1 MHMPPKAVHSPILM
15 VQGSGDAL
23 LEQLRARL
31 APAQWPL
38 PLKRLPKGTALV
50 GGAVRDGLLDRLQD
64 QPDLD
69 LVVPTD
75 AIALTQALA
84 QELHG
89 TCVVLDTERS
99 IARLVLGG
107 WTVDIARQDGAC
119 IEDDLWRRDYR
130 LNAIAVSLQPWGQ
143 LWDPTGG
150 LNDLQQGCLTAVS
163 ETNLTDD
170 PLRLL
175 RGLRLAAEI
184 PLTICS
190 QTMGWIERHASRLP
204 EAAPER
210 ILAELQ
216 RLVRGEHADAAIATL
231 KSVPLLRPWAAEGQ
245 PPAPADTEGMSKEEI
260 AVALPLARLTALI
273 SDDGM
278 IQLRASR
285 ALRQRC
291 ERLRFWQQRTGL
303 APECLLE
310 TDRLRLHDE
319 LERDLP
325 ALALQLPMPEKEIWL
340 RRWRDADDPLFH
352 PRAPI
357 DGNSLVKAL
366 EIQPGPLLGR
376 LLHHLKLERAFKRIQ
391 TTTEAIEEAKHFLT
405 RESEAL

>member
-1 MHMPPKAVHSPILM
+1 MADHSPILM
-15 VQGSGDAL
+15 AQGSSDAL

-38 PLKRLPKGTALV
+38 PLARLPQGTVLV
-50 GGAVRDGLLDRLQD
+50 GGAVRDGLLDRLPD
-64 QPDLD
+64 EPDLD

-75 AIALTQALA
+75 AIALSKALA

-89 TCVVLDTERS
+89 TCVVLDEERS

-107 WTVDIARQDGAC
+107 WTVDIARQDGDR

-150 LNDLQQGCLTAVS
+150 VNDLRQGRLTAVS
-163 ETNLTDD
+163 EANLTDD

-175 RGLRLAAEI
+175 RGVRLAAEI

-190 QTMGWIERHASRLP
+190 QTMGWIERHAARLP

-210 ILAELQ
+210 ILSELQ
-216 RLVRGEHADAAIATL
+216 RLVRGNHADTAIAIL
-231 KSVPLLRPWAAEGQ
+231 RRGPLLRPWAAGGK
-245 PPAPADTEGMSKEEI
+245 PPAPADIEGLSSEEAAA
-260 AVALPLARLTALI
+260 AVPLARLTALV
-273 SDDGM
+273 SDEGL

-285 ALRQRC
+285 GLRQRC
-291 ERLRFWQQRTGL
+291 KRLRVWQQRLGQ
-303 APECLLE
+303 APESLAE
-310 TDRLRLHDE
+310 SDRLQLHEELDE
-319 LERDLP
+319 DLP
-325 ALALQLPMPEKEIWL
+325 ALALQLTKPVREIWL
-340 RRWRDADDPLFH
+340 ERWRNAEDPLFH

-357 DGNSLVKAL
+357 DGNSLVQAL
-366 EIQPGPLLGR
+366 ELQPGPRLGR
-376 LLHHLKLERAFKRIQ
+376 LLHHLKLEHAFERIQ
-391 TTTEAIEEAKHFLT
+391 TKAEAVGEAQRFLT
-405 RESEAL
+405 RESDAL

>member
-1 MHMPPKAVHSPILM
+1 MPPMADHSPILM
-15 VQGSGDAL
+15 AQGSSDAL

-38 PLKRLPKGTALV
+38 PLARLPQGTVLV
-50 GGAVRDGLLDRLQD
+50 GGAVRDGLLDRLPD
-64 QPDLD
+64 EPDLD

-75 AIALTQALA
+75 AIALSKALA

-89 TCVVLDTERS
+89 TCVVLDEERS

-107 WTVDIARQDGAC
+107 WTVDIARQDGDR

-150 LNDLQQGCLTAVS
+150 VNDLRQGRLTAVS
-163 ETNLTDD
+163 EANLTDD

-175 RGLRLAAEI
+175 RGVRLAAEI

-190 QTMGWIERHASRLP
+190 QTMGWIERHAARLP

-210 ILAELQ
+210 ILSELQ
-216 RLVRGEHADAAIATL
+216 RLVRGNHADTAIAIL
-231 KSVPLLRPWAAEGQ
+231 RRGPLLRPWAAGGK
-245 PPAPADTEGMSKEEI
+245 PPAPADIEGLSSEEAAA
-260 AVALPLARLTALI
+260 AVPLARLTALV
-273 SDDGM
+273 SDEGL

-285 ALRQRC
+285 GLRQRC
-291 ERLRFWQQRTGL
+291 KRLRVWQQRLGQ
-303 APECLLE
+303 APESLAE
-310 TDRLRLHDE
+310 SDRLQLHEELDE
-319 LERDLP
+319 DLP
-325 ALALQLPMPEKEIWL
+325 ALALQLTKPVREIWL
-340 RRWRDADDPLFH
+340 ERWRNAEDPLFH

-357 DGNSLVKAL
+357 DGNSLVQAL
-366 EIQPGPLLGR
+366 ELQPGPRLGR
-376 LLHHLKLERAFKRIQ
+376 LLHHLKLEHAFERIQ
-391 TTTEAIEEAKHFLT
+391 TKAEAVGEAQRFLT
-405 RESEAL
+405 RESDAL

>member
-1 MHMPPKAVHSPILM
+1 MPPKAVHSPILM
-15 VQGSGDAL
+15 AQGSGDAL

-38 PLKRLPKGTALV
+38 PLAQLPQGTVLV
-50 GGAVRDGLLDRLQD
+50 GGAVRDGLLDRLPD

-69 LVVPTD
+69 LVVPTN
-75 AIALTQALA
+75 AIALTQTLA
-84 QELHG
+84 KQLHG
-89 TCVVLDTERS
+89 TCVVLDAERS

-107 WTVDIARQDGAC
+107 WTVDIAQQDGAR

-150 LNDLQQGCLTAVS
+150 LKDLQQGYLTAVS
-163 ETNLTDD
+163 EANLTDD

-175 RGLRLAAEI
+175 RGLRLAAEM
-184 PLTICS
+184 PLTISS
-190 QTMGWIERHASRLP
+190 QTLGWIERHSTRLP

-216 RLVRGEHADAAIATL
+216 RLVRGEHADAAIAALT
-231 KSVPLLRPWAAEGQ
+231 SVALLRPWAAGGQ
-245 PPAPADTEGMSKEEI
+245 PPAPSNAEGLSTAEVG
-260 AVALPLARLTALI
+260 AALPLARLTALI
-273 SDDGM
+273 SDEGM
-278 IQLRASR
+278 TQLRASR

-291 ERLRFWQQRTGL
+291 KRLRVWQQRIGQ
-303 APECLLE
+303 APESLSE
-310 TDRLRLHDE
+310 SDRLLLHDE
-319 LERDLP
+319 LEEDLP
-325 ALALQLPMPEKEIWL
+325 ALALQLPIPEKEIWL
-340 RRWRDADDPLFH
+340 NRWRDPDDPLFH

-357 DGNSLVKAL
+357 DGNALLKAL
-366 EIQPGPLLGR
+366 DLHPGPLLGR
-376 LLHHLKLERAFKRIQ
+376 LLHHLKLEHAFGRIQ
-391 TTTEAIEEAKHFLT
+391 SPTEALEEAKHFLT

>member
-1 MHMPPKAVHSPILM
+1 MHMPPQAAHPSILM
-15 VQGSGDAL
+15 AQGSGDAL
-23 LEQLRARL
+23 LEQLRAQL

-38 PLKRLPKGTALV
+38 PLALLPQGTVLV
-50 GGAVRDGLLDRLQD
+50 GGAVRDGLLNRLQD

-75 AIALTQALA
+75 AIALTQSLA
-84 QELHG
+84 QELDG

-99 IARLVLGG
+99 IARLVLRG
-107 WTVDIARQDGAC
+107 WTVDIARQDGAR

-150 LNDLQQGCLTAVS
+150 LTDLQKGSLTAVS
-163 ETNLTDD
+163 EANLTDD

-184 PLTICS
+184 PLSISS
-190 QTMGWIERHASRLP
+190 QTMGWIHRHARRLP

-210 ILAELQ
+210 ILSELQ
-216 RLVRGEHADAAIATL
+216 RLVRGEHADTAIAAL
-231 KSVPLLRPWAAEGQ
+231 RSGSLLRPWAAGGQ
-245 PPAPADTEGMSKEEI
+245 PPTPADAKGLSTEEA

-273 SDDGM
+273 SDEGM
-278 IQLRASR
+278 TQLRASR

-291 ERLRFWQQRTGL
+291 ERLRFWQQRTGQ
-303 APECLLE
+303 APESLPE
-310 TDRLRLHDE
+310 PDQLRLHDE
-319 LERDLP
+319 LEQDLP
-325 ALALQLPMPEKEIWL
+325 ALVLQLPIPEKEIWL
-340 RRWRDADDPLFH
+340 RRWRNPDDPLFH

-366 EIQPGPLLGR
+366 DIKPGPLLGR
-376 LLHHLKLERAFKRIQ
+376 LLHHLKLERAFQRIQ
-391 TTTEAIEEAKHFLT
+391 TPTEAVEEAKRFLT
-405 RESEAL
+405 RESDAL

>member
-15 VQGSGDAL
+15 AQGSGDAL
-23 LEQLRARL
+23 LEQLRERL
-31 APAQWPL
+31 APTQWPL
-38 PLKRLPKGTALV
+38 PLDRLPQGTVLV
-50 GGAVRDGLLDRLQD
+50 GGAVRDGLLDRLRD

-75 AIALTQALA
+75 AIPLTQALA
-84 QELHG
+84 HDLKG
-89 TCVVLDTERS
+89 TCVVLDAERS

-107 WTVDIARQDGAC
+107 WTVDIARQDGAR

-150 LNDLQQGCLTAVS
+150 LTDLQTGSLTAVS
-163 ETNLTDD
+163 EANLTDD

-184 PLTICS
+184 PLSISSETL
-190 QTMGWIERHASRLP
+190 GWMRRHAARLP

-210 ILAELQ
+210 ILSELQ
-216 RLVRGEHADAAIATL
+216 RLVRGEHADGAIATL
-231 KSVPLLRPWAAEGQ
+231 RSVALLRPWAAGGQ
-245 PPAPADTEGMSKEEI
+245 PPTPDNIEGLSSEEAAA
-260 AVALPLARLTALI
+260 AVPLARLTALV
-273 SDDGM
+273 SDEGLS
-278 IQLRASR
+278 QLRASR

-291 ERLRFWQQRTGL
+291 KRLRSWQQLTGQ
-303 APECLLE
+303 APDALPES
-310 TDRLRLHDE
+310 DRLQLHEE
-319 LERDLP
+319 LEGDLP

-340 RRWRDADDPLFH
+340 RRWRNAEDPLFH
-352 PRAPI
+352 PRTPV
-357 DGNSLVKAL
+357 DGNGLLTAL
-366 EIQPGPLLGR
+366 EIEPGPRLGR
-376 LLHHLKLERAFKRIQ
+376 LLHHLKLEHAYGRIQ
-391 TTTEAIEEAKHFLT
+391 TPSEALKEAQHFLT